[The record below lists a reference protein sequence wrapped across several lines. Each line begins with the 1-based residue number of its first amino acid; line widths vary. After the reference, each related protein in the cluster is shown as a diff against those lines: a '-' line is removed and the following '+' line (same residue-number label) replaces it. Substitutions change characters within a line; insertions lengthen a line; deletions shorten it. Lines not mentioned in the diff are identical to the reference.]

1 MCYDKKDAM
10 KIISDKLNWTDY
22 GGKHYESVYTDFTQS
37 YILPVKHNIDK
48 RRAHLSNLICSGQIT
63 DLIPLIKKEIYPER

>member
-1 MCYDKKDAM
+1 M

-22 GGKHYESVYTDFTQS
+22 GGKHYESVYTRFYQS

-63 DLIPLIKKEIYPER
+63 RSYAINELKGNLP